1 MVMSTNPFLKGVT
14 IYIAGPMTGLPQF
27 NIPAFERQ
35 TRRLR
40 AAGYTVVSPVELDSE
55 LIRNEALASKTGAM
69 PEGGKIGGETWGE
82 ILARDVRVIADTID
96 AICVLPNWQKSR
108 GARLEVFVGML
119 CGKSIYLDENYD
131 TGFTELN
138 RQPPRLVQLAIP
150 DIAFGLI
157 RNFFN

>member
-1 MVMSTNPFLKGVT
+1 MVMSTNET

-40 AAGYTVVSPVELDSE
+40 AAGYTVVSPVELDSD
-55 LIRNEALASKTGAM
+55 LIRSEALASKTGAM
-69 PEGGKIGGETWGE
+69 PVGGKIGGETWGE

-96 AICVLPNWQKSR
+96 AICVLPNWQQSR

-119 CGKSIYLDENYD
+119 CGKSIYIDELYD
-131 TGFTELN
+131 SSIFG
-138 RQPPRLVQLAIP
+138 PRLAQLAMP

-157 RNFFN
+157 RNFINWK